1 MRKPVDGTH
10 ESTRRWRRQRADDL
24 TARLERRTE
33 ELEQERQISPLP
45 PVVIGGALVVPQALL
60 DRLSGETGVSVE
72 VSDRER
78 IDRLAVAAVIEAER
92 ILGREPREMPHENPG
107 YDIES
112 KDPRDN
118 RLLFI
123 EVKGK
128 AVGSTTLTAS
138 KTQILT
144 ALNKPDSFILAIV
157 LVDGDTA
164 SEPRYVRRPFEKEPD
179 FGATSVNYNLREL
192 LARSEPPN

>member
-1 MRKPVDGTH
+1 M
-10 ESTRRWRRQRADDL
+10 
-24 TARLERRTE
+24 
-33 ELEQERQISPLP
+33 
-45 PVVIGGALVVPQALL
+45 PQALL
-60 DRLSGETGVSVE
+60 DRLSGETDTSIE
-72 VSDRER
+72 ISERER
-78 IDRLAVAAVIEAER
+78 IDRLAVAAVMEAER
-92 ILGREPREMPHENPG
+92 GFGREPREMAHENPG

-157 LVDGDTA
+157 LIDGDMP
-164 SEPRYVRRPFEKEPD
+164 SKPRYLRQPFEKEPD
-179 FGATSVNYNLREL
+179 FGATSVNYDLREL

>member
-1 MRKPVDGTH
+1 M
-10 ESTRRWRRQRADDL
+10 
-24 TARLERRTE
+24 
-33 ELEQERQISPLP
+33 
-45 PVVIGGALVVPQALL
+45 
-60 DRLSGETGVSVE
+60 
-72 VSDRER
+72 
-78 IDRLAVAAVIEAER
+78 AAVMEAER
-92 ILGREPREMPHENPG
+92 QLGRVPREMPHENPG

-128 AVGSTTLTAS
+128 AVDSTALTVS

-144 ALNKPDSFILAIV
+144 AFNKPDEFILAIV
-157 LVDGDTA
+157 EVDGDTA
-164 SEPRYVRRPFEKEPD
+164 SEPRYVRQPFQKEPD
-179 FGATSVNYNLREL
+179 FGATSVNYSLNEL

>member
-1 MRKPVDGTH
+1 M
-10 ESTRRWRRQRADDL
+10 
-24 TARLERRTE
+24 
-33 ELEQERQISPLP
+33 
-45 PVVIGGALVVPQALL
+45 
-60 DRLSGETGVSVE
+60 
-72 VSDRER
+72 
-78 IDRLAVAAVIEAER
+78 AAVMEAER
-92 ILGREPREMPHENPG
+92 RLGREPNEMAHENPG

-112 KDPRDN
+112 KDPKDN

-144 ALNKPDSFILAIV
+144 ARNKPDSFILAIV
-157 LVDGDTA
+157 LVDGDAA
-164 SEPRYVRRPFEKEPD
+164 SEPHYVRQPFEKEPE
-179 FGATSVNYNLREL
+179 FAATSVNFELSKL